1 MGVQVALRRVSL
13 VYADGLVMHT
23 ALSGPV
29 SRLDE
34 LRLIVHIDGVLAA
47 LGSTRVNIQ
56 YLTGIDP
63 ERLVGDCHA
72 MAASLDWSDPA
83 AALAAACRAPL
94 PDPARLLFE
103 IAAAD
108 HGARAA
114 GKPLS
119 VFLGG
124 PAAAAVPTN
133 QSLFRAA
140 DDVVLARAAR
150 YLARGFRDLK
160 LRIGFGDFTNDLAL
174 LRRLRNLDPNLSL
187 AADANGA
194 WIEANAARN
203 LDALAPLGLRY
214 LEQPVSAWESAARIA
229 SSSPVPIMLDESLAD
244 MASVQRLAR
253 AGAAPLAHLK
263 LAKLGGTDR
272 LLQAGALLQS
282 AGIGIMVGQMNEGV
296 VSTLAAAHVAVALAA
311 PLCELYG
318 ADGIENDP
326 AGALRYAEG
335 ALHVPAG
342 PGLGL
347 AHHDDTGTQLWEAR
361 F

>member
-1 MGVQVALRRVSL
+1 MGVHVALRRVGL

-29 SRLDE
+29 SQLDE
-34 LRLIVHIDGVLAA
+34 LRLIVHVDGVLAA

-63 ERLVGDCHA
+63 EHLVADCRA
-72 MAASLDWSDPA
+72 IAASLDWSDPT
-83 AALAAACRAPL
+83 AALAAACSAPL
-94 PDPARLLFE
+94 PNPARLLFE

-108 HGARAA
+108 LAARTA
-114 GKPLS
+114 GQPLS

-160 LRIGFGDFTNDLAL
+160 LRIGFGDFADDLAL
-174 LRRLRNLDPNLSL
+174 LRRLRDLDPSLSL

-194 WIEANAARN
+194 WTEADAARN
-203 LDALAPLGLRY
+203 LDALAPLGLGY
-214 LEQPVSAWESAARIA
+214 LEQPVSAWDGAARIA
-229 SSSPVPIMLDESLAD
+229 ASSPVPIMLDESLSD
-244 MASVQRLAR
+244 MASVQRLAHT
-253 AGAAPLAHLK
+253 GVVPLAHLK
-263 LAKLGGTDR
+263 LTKLGGTDR
-272 LLQAGALLQS
+272 LLQAGTLLQS

-318 ADGIENDP
+318 ADGIANDP
-326 AGALRYAEG
+326 GGTLRYAEG

-347 AHHDDTGTQLWEAR
+347 KHHSDAGTALWETR
-361 F
+361 S